1 METFFKMYIWE
12 NFYWQATKSA
22 RGGLK
27 VTLANL
33 GVYLYQNSC
42 RNFLATSAHILL
54 VPTPDANGKF
64 LNHVICIELSLF

>member
-1 METFFKMYIWE
+1 MYIWE
-12 NFYWQATKSA
+12 NFHWQATKRA

-33 GVYLYQNSC
+33 GVSR

-54 VPTPDANGKF
+54 VPTPDPM
-64 LNHVICIELSLF
+64 ESS